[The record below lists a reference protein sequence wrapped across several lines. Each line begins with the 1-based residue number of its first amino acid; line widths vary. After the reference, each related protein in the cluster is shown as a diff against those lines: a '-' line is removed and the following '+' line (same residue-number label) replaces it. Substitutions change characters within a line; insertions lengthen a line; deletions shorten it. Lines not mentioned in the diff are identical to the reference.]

1 MTPHKIYIGF
11 VNHRP
16 VSDTIRNPF
25 DFRRHWESK
34 LEIEQQ
40 PELKEDQDKPSKKH
54 IDQVRRPYSIFPDH
68 RLSHLTPH
76 KMYIEFKRNRPF
88 LDTMANKYDWRG
100 WWKKKPEIELQ
111 QELKADQDRPRE
123 DFRSKYQEYILPHN
137 EASYCKDCEEC
148 YPGSCFDCSFP
159 KCPEN
164 DPSGGKNCST
174 IPCSCYEENKKESAQ

>member
-1 MTPHKIYIGF
+1 MTPIKINIGF

-25 DFRRHWESK
+25 DLRRHWESK

-123 DFRSKYQEYILPHN
+123 DFRSKYQECLIMKHLTEKIARDATPVLV
-137 EASYCKDCEEC
+137 SIV
-148 YPGSCFDCSFP
+148 PFQ
-159 KCPEN
+159 
-164 DPSGGKNCST
+164 
-174 IPCSCYEENKKESAQ
+174 SAQKMIHQEEKIAVPSRALAMKKTRKNRLNK